1 MIFKS
6 DSSAICILYLH
17 LAVFMIRVAGRK
29 KLDSGAHI
37 LFLGGIS
44 TIDFDHSIKEGETF
58 TWQKNI
64 QPNNILPNQILRA

>member
-29 KLDSGAHI
+29 KLDLAAHI
-37 LFLGGIS
+37 LFPTGIF
-44 TIDFDHSIKEGETF
+44 TIDFDHSIK
-58 TWQKNI
+58 
-64 QPNNILPNQILRA
+64 